1 MPTLFL
7 SLTQKPSNYWKGQAF
22 SSAKSR
28 PWKWHFILRY
38 VPQKHLTGQ
47 VISQRGIP
55 QSYGVANVAE
65 WFSNDFLQMAKAR
78 EGAAMNIFR
87 IKASGS
93 KTRATF
99 LNSRQIHLVID
110 VGANK
115 GQYAKEIRQNGI

>member
-87 IKASGS
+87 I
-93 KTRATF
+93 
-99 LNSRQIHLVID
+99 
-110 VGANK
+110 
-115 GQYAKEIRQNGI
+115 IRFKNARDIPKFPPDPPCHRCWR